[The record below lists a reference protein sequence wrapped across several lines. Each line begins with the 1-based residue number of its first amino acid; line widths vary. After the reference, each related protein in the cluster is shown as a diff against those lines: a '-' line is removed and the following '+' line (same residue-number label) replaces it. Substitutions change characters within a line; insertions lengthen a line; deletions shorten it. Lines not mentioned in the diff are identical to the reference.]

1 MKILEITETPD
12 ELDDRFIEQL
22 KKILILGVAKIGGNE
37 L

>member
-12 ELDDRFIEQL
+12 ELDDRFIERL
-22 KKILILGVAKIGGNE
+22 IEIIILGVAKIGGNE